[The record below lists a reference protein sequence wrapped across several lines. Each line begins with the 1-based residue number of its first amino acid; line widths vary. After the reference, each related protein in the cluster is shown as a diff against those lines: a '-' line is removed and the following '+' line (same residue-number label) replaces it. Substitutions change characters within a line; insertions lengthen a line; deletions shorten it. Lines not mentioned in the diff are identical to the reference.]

1 MVEKIVPR
9 VGIGCWVF
17 NPDGL
22 VLMGKRLSE
31 HGHGTWA
38 VPGGHLE
45 LGEEPQHAA
54 KRELFEETGIKV
66 PEKEF
71 ALFAVTNDVFRYSN
85 NILEKHYI
93 TLHYAAYGISDI
105 PKIMEP
111 DKCEKWLWF
120 KMHALPAPLFLPT
133 QNALAQIQAQ
143 AYR

>member
-1 MVEKIVPR
+1 MPEKIVPR

-54 KRELFEETGIKV
+54 KRELFEETDIEI
-66 PEKEF
+66 PENEF
-71 ALFAVTNDVFRYSN
+71 ILFAVTNDLFHDDN
-85 NILEKHYI
+85 NILQKHYI
-93 TLHYAAYGISDI
+93 TLHYAAYGISDS

-133 QNALAQIQAQ
+133 QNALAQIQA
-143 AYR
+143 YR